1 MYICQI
7 LSSNFS
13 RIIRIFVLNILEKEI
28 TRINLI
34 KSSILLKFFN
44 LSSLSL
50 YIYIC
55 YSLLILI
62 IPSYKHI
69 HYKFP
74 IIIIIVSPTT
84 FQAENLPRDFL
95 SRREANRGRVG
106 TRGQACSGDWAD
118 LVIDLVSQEG
128 DWSILVN
135 FSGTSQYGKA
145 IWGREKMTARLYL

>member
-74 IIIIIVSPTT
+74 IIIIIIVSPTT
-84 FQAENLPRDFL
+84 FQTENLPPL
-95 SRREANRGRVG
+95 YRGGKR
-106 TRGQACSGDWAD
+106 T
-118 LVIDLVSQEG
+118 EG
-128 DWSILVN
+128 
-135 FSGTSQYGKA
+135 G
-145 IWGREKMTARLYL
+145 